1 MNINII
7 PHIHKRQSQVSNISN
22 ASKVI
27 NFAMANQYYNK
38 KGNTLFT
45 VKCNSTKNKLLSP
58 NDMNVIS
65 FIERRDIRQTV
76 LQKAR
81 RNNAYGSDND
91 NDNDDNPL
99 FNTIDA
105 MNILK
110 LHNNNKN
117 DNRSLCKNSQSKS
130 MVELPSY
137 SSLCCSNKKELKKIY
152 LKYMPK
158 KEKYNLEM
166 THIKPENAFKSYL
179 FGYNKSR
186 SGAKFKSFSSSSI
199 VIKKQPQKEI
209 VIRRLLKE
217 KKTLFTFSNSIR
229 LRMLKW
235 LWLNK
240 KNLIEQFLI
249 LYSNYKFFFDN
260 HLTNTTRKLLEEFL
274 EFTNTPIDHLFL
286 EVIYSLYENKKTKT
300 INILECIFW
309 FTITSNDTFDDKL
322 RTVISYITTVNGIKE
337 EQFIQLM
344 QFFLNS
350 KEIKNVI
357 ALLKGYIVNEK
368 EDLMFTISELIG
380 FIYEYDEVRILF
392 EKGFIKYI
400 DVDDDD
406 SKDVGNAYNILRNS
420 QLNGNATK
428 VFMRKTVADIEGVL
442 KKMKRK
448 DEEIKKMQN
457 VIGSDSEDNS

>member
-1 MNINII
+1 MNNNFI
-7 PHIHKRQSQVSNISN
+7 PPIQKHHSHSNT
-22 ASKVI
+22 ASTANKVI
-27 NFAMANQYYNK
+27 NFAPAENLQHKRVNA
-38 KGNTLFT
+38 LFT
-45 VKCNSTKNKLLSP
+45 TKSNSTKNKLLTP

-76 LQKAR
+76 LQKSKR
-81 RNNAYGSDND
+81 HAYGDSDND
-91 NDNDDNPL
+91 SNPL
-99 FNTIDA
+99 FKTIDA
-105 MNILK
+105 KSLSMNILK
-110 LHNNNKN
+110 LHNNN
-117 DNRSLCKNSQSKS
+117 DSRSLSKNSQSKS
-130 MVELPSY
+130 MVELPY
-137 SSLCCSNKKELKKIY
+137 SSMCSSKKELKKIY

-158 KEKYNLEM
+158 KERYNLEM

-217 KKTLFTFSNSIR
+217 KKTLFTFNSSIR

-240 KNLIEQFLI
+240 RNLIEQFLI
-249 LYSNYKFFFDN
+249 LYTNYKFFFEN

-274 EFTNTPIDHLFL
+274 EFTNMPIDHLFL
-286 EVIYSLYENKKTKT
+286 EVIYSLFENKKTKT
-300 INILECIFW
+300 INILESIFW
-309 FTITSNDTFDDKL
+309 FTITSLDTFDNKL
-322 RTVISYITTVNGIKE
+322 RTVISYITNANGIKE
-337 EQFIQLM
+337 EQLVQLM
-344 QFFLNS
+344 QFFLSS
-350 KEIKNVI
+350 KDVKNVI
-357 ALLKGYIVNEK
+357 ALLKGYVTNDK
-368 EDLMFTISELIG
+368 EDLLLTTSELIE
-380 FIYEYDEVRILF
+380 FINEYDEVRMLF
-392 EKGFIKYI
+392 EKGFIRYC
-400 DVDDDD
+400 DVDEDD

-448 DEEIKKMQN
+448 DEAMKKMQN
-457 VIGSDSEDNS
+457 VVDDSDDNI

>member
-1 MNINII
+1 MNNNII
-7 PHIHKRQSQVSNISN
+7 PPIHKPQSTR
-22 ASKVI
+22 KVI
-27 NFAMANQYYNK
+27 NFATVNHQYK
-38 KGNTLFT
+38 RGNVMFAI
-45 VKCNSTKNKLLSP
+45 KSNSTKNKLLSP

-76 LQKAR
+76 LQKTK

-91 NDNDDNPL
+91 DDNPL
-99 FNTIDA
+99 FKTIDA
-105 MNILK
+105 KSLSMNMLK
-110 LHNNNKN
+110 LHNNNKK

-130 MVELPSY
+130 MVELPYASM
-137 SSLCCSNKKELKKIY
+137 CCSKKELKKIY

-199 VIKKQPQKEI
+199 VIKKQPQKEL

-217 KKTLFTFSNSIR
+217 KKTLFTFSSSIR

-240 KNLIEQFLI
+240 RNLIEQFLI
-249 LYSNYKFFFDN
+249 LYTNYKFFFEN

-274 EFTNTPIDHLFL
+274 EFTNIPIDHLFL
-286 EVIYSLYENKKTKT
+286 EVIYSLFENKKTKT

-309 FTITSNDTFDDKL
+309 FTITSLDTFDKKL
-322 RTVISYITTVNGIKE
+322 RSVISYITTVNGIKE

-344 QFFLNS
+344 QFFLSS
-350 KEIKNVI
+350 KDIKNVI
-357 ALLKGYIVNEK
+357 ALLKGYIANEK
-368 EDLMFTISELIG
+368 EDLVLTTSELIE

-392 EKGFIKYI
+392 EKGFIKYC

-420 QLNGNATK
+420 QLNGNSTK

-448 DEEIKKMQN
+448 DEEMKKLQN
-457 VIGSDSEDNS
+457 VIGNDDSDDDI